1 MFKLTANKIKNKL
14 GVYSALLRAF
24 ILGKSFCFVHN
35 LQ

>member
-1 MFKLTANKIKNKL
+1 MLKLTANKIKNKL

-24 ILGKSFCFVHN
+24 ILDKSFCFVHN

>member
-1 MFKLTANKIKNKL
+1 MLKLTENITKNKL